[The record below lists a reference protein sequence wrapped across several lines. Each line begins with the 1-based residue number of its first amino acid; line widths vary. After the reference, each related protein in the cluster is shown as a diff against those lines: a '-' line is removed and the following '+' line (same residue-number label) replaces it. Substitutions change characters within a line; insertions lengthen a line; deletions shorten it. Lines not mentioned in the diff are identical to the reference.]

1 MKRVLVVGE
10 INVDLILQGAHAFPT
25 PGKEVLVDDVVL
37 TLGSASAICAMG
49 LARLGTPVA
58 FLGKVGTDP
67 WGEFCLDVMRA
78 AAIDV
83 SRVIAEA
90 KIKTGVTVSVTSP
103 RDRALVESLSHSHE
117 NERYLRG
124 ITLPASLQYDPDLA
138 SALTH
143 GATEDALCVVAAPVA
158 GLRALCRNM
167 RELGVVPAHIVWLC
181 KGFEA
186 DTQCLPNEVV
196 AAELPQHA
204 SNGTLSG
211 PSFAREVGQ
220 GLPVAL
226 TIASASATLV
236 ERTVAAFHHGAM
248 RIYTGDD
255 VIGVEVGGAVKNVL
269 AIATGIADGLGL
281 GLNARAALI
290 TRGLAEMSRLG
301 VALGGRTETFN
312 GLTGLGDL
320 ILTATGDLS
329 RNRTVG
335 MQLATGLKACD
346 ARVPCWRWP
355 RPMASICRSHTPC
368 VACCST
374 MLPRVTRFRRC

>member
-1 MKRVLVVGE
+1 MKVAVLGAGAWGTALAGHLATRH
-10 INVDLILQGAHAFPT
+10 DTKLWARDAALI
-25 PGKEVLVDDVVL
+25 
-37 TLGSASAICAMG
+37 
-49 LARLGTPVA
+49 
-58 FLGKVGTDP
+58 
-67 WGEFCLDVMRA
+67 
-78 AAIDV
+78 
-83 SRVIAEA
+83 
-90 KIKTGVTVSVTSP
+90 
-103 RDRALVESLSHSHE
+103 ESLSRTHE
-117 NERYLRG
+117 NTRYLEG
-124 ITLPASLQYDPDLA
+124 VALPHALDFEAGFNAALEHA
-138 SALTH
+138 SAD
-143 GATEDALCVVAAPVA
+143 DALCVVATPVA
-158 GLRALCRNM
+158 GLRALCRAM
-167 RELGVVPAHIVWLC
+167 RQAGIVPAHIVWLC

-196 AAELPQHA
+196 AAELPGHR

-226 TIASASATLV
+226 TVASTSAQLGA
-236 ERTVAAFHHGAM
+236 RTVAAFHHGAM

-269 AIATGIADGLGL
+269 AIATGISDGLGL

-301 VALGGRTETFN
+301 VALGGRAETFN

-335 MQLATGLKACD
+335 KQLASGRTLDEILAALGHVAEGVRCARAVLGLAQSRGIDMPITQAVCRVLFDNVAPRDAVQALLSRDAKAE
-346 ARVPCWRWP
+346 
-355 RPMASICRSHTPC
+355 
-368 VACCST
+368 
-374 MLPRVTRFRRC
+374 

>member
-1 MKRVLVVGE
+1 MQVAVL
-10 INVDLILQGAHAFPT
+10 GAGAWGTALAGHLAARHST
-25 PGKEVLVDDVVL
+25 VLW
-37 TLGSASAICAMG
+37 A
-49 LARLGTPVA
+49 
-58 FLGKVGTDP
+58 
-67 WGEFCLDVMRA
+67 
-78 AAIDV
+78 
-83 SRVIAEA
+83 
-90 KIKTGVTVSVTSP
+90 
-103 RDRALVESLSHSHE
+103 RDRALIESLSHSHE

-124 ITLPASLQYDPDLA
+124 ITLPAALQYDPDLA
-138 SALTH
+138 SALAH
-143 GATEDALCVVAAPVA
+143 GAAEDALCVVAAPVA

-167 RELGVVPAHIVWLC
+167 RELGIVPAHIVWLC

-226 TIASASATLV
+226 TIASASVTLG

-301 VALGGRTETFN
+301 VALGGRAETFT

-335 MQLATGLKACD
+335 MQLATGRSLTDILAALGHVAEGVRCAHAVLALAESHGIDMPITHAVCRVLFENVAPRDAVHALLSRDAKAE
-346 ARVPCWRWP
+346 
-355 RPMASICRSHTPC
+355 
-368 VACCST
+368 
-374 MLPRVTRFRRC
+374 

>member
-1 MKRVLVVGE
+1 MQVAVL
-10 INVDLILQGAHAFPT
+10 GAGAWGTALAGHLAGRHST
-25 PGKEVLVDDVVL
+25 
-37 TLGSASAICAMG
+37 TLWA
-49 LARLGTPVA
+49 
-58 FLGKVGTDP
+58 
-67 WGEFCLDVMRA
+67 
-78 AAIDV
+78 
-83 SRVIAEA
+83 
-90 KIKTGVTVSVTSP
+90 
-103 RDRALVESLSHSHE
+103 RDRALIETLSLSHE

-124 ITLPASLQYDPDLA
+124 VALPESLHYNADLLV
-138 SALTH
+138 ALRH
-143 GATEDALCVVAAPVA
+143 CAPEDALCVVATPVA
-158 GLRALCRNM
+158 GLRAMCRAM
-167 RELGVVPAHIVWLC
+167 RDAGVVPANIVWLC

-196 AAELPQHA
+196 AAELPEHA

-226 TIASASATLV
+226 TVASASTRLA

-255 VIGVEVGGAVKNVL
+255 VIGVEVGGAVKNVM

-290 TRGLAEMSRLG
+290 TRGLAEMARLG
-301 VALGGRTETFN
+301 VALGGRAETFN

-335 MQLATGLKACD
+335 VQLASGKTLTDILAALGHVAEGVRCARAVLALARSRNIEVPITEAVCGVLFENIAPRDAVHALLSRDSKAE
-346 ARVPCWRWP
+346 
-355 RPMASICRSHTPC
+355 
-368 VACCST
+368 
-374 MLPRVTRFRRC
+374 

>member
-1 MKRVLVVGE
+1 MKVAVL
-10 INVDLILQGAHAFPT
+10 GAGAWGTALAGHLAVRHDT
-25 PGKEVLVDDVVL
+25 VLW
-37 TLGSASAICAMG
+37 
-49 LARLGTPVA
+49 AR
-58 FLGKVGTDP
+58 D
-67 WGEFCLDVMRA
+67 
-78 AAIDV
+78 
-83 SRVIAEA
+83 S
-90 KIKTGVTVSVTSP
+90 
-103 RDRALVESLSHSHE
+103 ALVADLSASHE
-117 NERYLRG
+117 NARYLAG
-124 ITLPASLQYDPDLA
+124 VALPAALRYEADLNA
-138 SALTH
+138 ALDH
-143 GATEDALCVVAAPVA
+143 ALADDALCVVATPVA
-158 GLRALCRNM
+158 GLRSLIRSM
-167 RELGVVPAHIVWLC
+167 RDAGKVPAHVVWLC

-186 DTQCLPNEVV
+186 DSQLLPHQVV
-196 AAELPQHA
+196 AAELPQHG
-204 SNGTLSG
+204 SNGVLSG

-226 TIASASATLV
+226 TIASASAACR

-301 VALGGRTETFN
+301 VTLGGRAETFT

-335 MQLATGLKACD
+335 VQLAAGRSLADILSGLGHVAEGVRCAQAVLAIARAHAIDMPITQAVCAVLFDGVAARDAVSALLRRDSKAE
-346 ARVPCWRWP
+346 
-355 RPMASICRSHTPC
+355 
-368 VACCST
+368 
-374 MLPRVTRFRRC
+374 